1 MRKRS
6 DAHRDH
12 VLGNLLATSHAGVVT
27 IGNNIAQ
34 PVVNDDL
41 DFDIGILRQKC
52 SEFWQQDRVGS
63 VSVAVIRTVPA
74 GFSRNSRTAE
84 TSASISSKRGPM
96 VCSRRS
102 PASVGATLRVV
113 RVSSR
118 TPRRAS
124 SSRMVWLREDCDM
137 PSCAAARVK
146 LRACQRLGKP
156 EGHRG
161 CRAAF
166 IALRHKSFRI
176 IAASRKTRTLYIAG

>member
-1 MRKRS
+1 MSRQSGIQHLDCAVAGHLAVHTHLQFPAAFFELPCVYPAMREKAEVDAVVADEILRFLRLRPLAEVIRRSDDGHAQIRS

-12 VLGNLLATSHAGVVT
+12 VLGNLLAASHAGVVA
-27 IGNNIAQ
+27 IGNNVAQ

-63 VSVAVIRTVPA
+63 VFRRGNSDMPA

-102 PASVGATLRVV
+102 R
-113 RVSSR
+113 
-118 TPRRAS
+118 PRR
-124 SSRMVWLREDCDM
+124 
-137 PSCAAARVK
+137 
-146 LRACQRLGKP
+146 GN
-156 EGHRG
+156 
-161 CRAAF
+161 
-166 IALRHKSFRI
+166 
-176 IAASRKTRTLYIAG
+176 TAGSTSK